1 MDFTNKVVVVT
12 GAGSGIG
19 RQTALAFARRGA
31 HLAIADI
38 NRESLDET
46 RALLESMGNGVY
58 TMQVDV
64 SREEQVEEFCRA
76 VYDNC
81 GRCDVLVNNAGVGVG
96 GAMEHLTI
104 EDWRFVLGINL
115 WGVVYGCHFF
125 YPRMIEQGGGHIV
138 NLSSAAALG
147 FLPGL
152 LSYNCSKS
160 AVLGLSESLRAE
172 AARHN
177 IGVTAICPG
186 IVKTNIIMSTP
197 LRSGIRGIAP
207 EALQEK
213 VDRFYARRNYTPD
226 RVAEAIV
233 KAVEKN
239 KGVVPV
245 ALESYVI
252 DYWHRLSRRSYGF
265 FTRVMVRITMKG
277 E

>member
-1 MDFTNKVVVVT
+1 MDFSGKVVAVT

-19 RQTALAFARRGA
+19 HETALAFAARGA
-31 HLAIADI
+31 RLAVCDI
-38 NRESLDET
+38 NPRRLEET
-46 RALLESMGNGVY
+46 RSILESMGSEVLAL
-58 TMQVDV
+58 QVDV
-64 SREEQVEEFCRA
+64 SREEQVGRFCDE
-76 VYDNC
+76 VYDRF

-96 GAMEHLTI
+96 GVMEHLTLD
-104 EDWRFVLGINL
+104 DWRFVLGINL

-172 AARHN
+172 AARHR

-186 IVKTNIIMSTP
+186 IVKTNITADSAVHTGQG
-197 LRSGIRGIAP
+197 GIRSLITP
-207 EALQEK
+207 EK
-213 VDRFYARRNYTPD
+213 VDGFYARRNYTPD
-226 RVAEAIV
+226 RVAAAII

-239 KGVVPV
+239 RAVVPV
-245 ALESYVI
+245 APESYVI
-252 DYWHRLSRRSYGF
+252 DWAHRVSRGLYGLITRSA
-265 FTRVMVRITMKG
+265 VRLAMK
-277 E
+277 